1 MITKFELL
9 FVTQL
14 NKKNHCNIFFN
25 IEKQKTF
32 YELFFYY
39 IFSIFFYIFLN
50 THITE
55 HPMYKLQ

>member
-9 FVTQL
+9 FVIQL

-32 YELFFYY
+32 YELFFY
-39 IFSIFFYIFLN
+39 IFLN